1 METTTKDTFLNKV
14 KLRLA
19 AVVSVL
25 VILGTFATIWLAAFM
40 PGSISETIIIT
51 LITIINT
58 IASSIFG
65 YSVGKS
71 DSITTKTND

>member
-1 METTTKDTFLNKV
+1 METTTKDTFLNKI

-25 VILGTFATIWLAAFM
+25 IIIGTFATIWLTAFM

>member
-1 METTTKDTFLNKV
+1 METTKDTFLNKV

-25 VILGTFATIWLAAFM
+25 VIMGTFITIWITAFI
-40 PGSISETIIIT
+40 PDAISETIIIT
-51 LITIINT
+51 LITIVNT